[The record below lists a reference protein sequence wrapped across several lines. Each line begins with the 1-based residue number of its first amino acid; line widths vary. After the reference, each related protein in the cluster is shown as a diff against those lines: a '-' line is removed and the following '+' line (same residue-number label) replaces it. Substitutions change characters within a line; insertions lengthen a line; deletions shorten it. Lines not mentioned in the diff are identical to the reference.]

1 MRRPRLALLAGS
13 LLALLAAPTALAI
26 TPPGTVTVDTD
37 GCSFTI
43 HIDLD
48 QAAAVV
54 GWTVN
59 ASTEVDWN
67 DGTTI
72 FSGSGTTDADGKL
85 DVGPKTAEA
94 GEYNVVVDDETP
106 VDSSSIVEHFTLT
119 CGGGSEAPVEA
130 SGAPVEASAA
140 PGGAASSAPSGAE
153 LGGGRTPPPTGQEEG
168 IGGVGGISVT
178 PPPTDTAG
186 ASTGGSF
193 AGSLVAI
200 LAIVALAGGV
210 SLLTLRR
217 FAGDAIRHERRR

>member
-1 MRRPRLALLAGS
+1 MRRSRLALLAGS

-48 QAAAVV
+48 QQAAVV

-72 FSGSGTTDADGKL
+72 FSGSGATDANGKL
-85 DVGPKTAEA
+85 DVGPKTAAA

-106 VDSSSIVEHFTLT
+106 VDSSSIIEHFTLT
-119 CGGGSEAPVEA
+119 CGGGSEAPI
-130 SGAPVEASAA
+130 ASAA
-140 PGGAASSAPSGAE
+140 APSASTGTVAPSASTGTD
-153 LGGGRTPPPTGQEEG
+153 LGVGGPPPTGEEEG
-168 IGGVGGISVT
+168 LNGTGNVGGISVT

-186 ASTGGSF
+186 AASGGSF
-193 AGSLVAI
+193 AGSLVAL
-200 LAIVALAGGV
+200 LAVVALAGGI
-210 SLLTLRR
+210 SLLTIRR
-217 FAGDAIRHERRR
+217 LAGDPIRRERRR